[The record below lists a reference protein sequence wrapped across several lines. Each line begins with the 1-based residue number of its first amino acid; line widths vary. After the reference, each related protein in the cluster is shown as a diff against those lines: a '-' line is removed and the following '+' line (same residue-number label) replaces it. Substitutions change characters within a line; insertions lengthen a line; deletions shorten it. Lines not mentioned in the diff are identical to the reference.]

1 MQFTQTLLRLSLILL
16 LPAAAAAQT
25 TYLQQGDKQNTFLE
39 RLEIKAQTDSV
50 LNFSKNRAYS
60 RKYNVA
66 GVNSYLAKYG
76 DAGLSA
82 VDKYNL
88 RSFYM
93 NNTEWLTDEE
103 REQYKSKKSIWNT
116 FYKTPANFYEVHVK
130 DFDMVVNPIL
140 QLTLSKQND
149 NNQRLFQNTRGLSI
163 RGKIAN
169 KIGFTAMVTE
179 NQERPPSYVQQ
190 FITDRSA
197 VPGAGYY
204 KEFKAPGGVD
214 YFDARGYFTFNA
226 TKYIDVSFGYDKH
239 FIGNGHRSLFLSDFG
254 NNNLFLKL
262 NTRIWKFNYQNIFM
276 ELNNAYQRGGDRLLG
291 KKYAAVHHLDI
302 NVTKWLNVGLFEGVV
317 FGRENR
323 FEFGYLNPVIFYRS
337 IEQQNGSED
346 NALAGL
352 DLKANIAKSVQ
363 LYGQLLLDEFKLKEL
378 TSNSG
383 WWANKWG
390 IQAGVKY
397 IDAFT
402 IKNLDLQVE
411 YNRVRPFTY
420 SHRDSVANYTHYN
433 QPMAHPLMANFSE
446 VIGILRYQP
455 IPKLMITGKLI
466 AYTQGRDSSAASY
479 GSNIFLPSRPP
490 YLVGEYGYNVGSGWK
505 TNVIYGSLLASYEL
519 FQNMFIDASLVLR
532 RLETTT
538 PPVMTDNTSIFT
550 IGFRWNMM
558 RREFDF

>member
-1 MQFTQTLLRLSLILL
+1 MQFTQTLARLSLILL
-16 LPAAAAAQT
+16 LPAAVSAQT

-39 RLEIKAQTDSV
+39 RLEIKAQNDSV

-60 RKYNVA
+60 RKYNIS

-76 DAGLSA
+76 ETGMSA

-93 NNTEWLTDEE
+93 NNTEWLTEE
-103 REQYKSKKSIWNT
+103 QREQYKSKKNIWNT

-130 DFDMVVNPIL
+130 DFDLVVNPIL
-140 QLTLSKQND
+140 QLSLSKQND
-149 NNQRLFQNTRGLSI
+149 NSQRLFQNTRGLSI

-179 NQERPPSYVQQ
+179 NQERPPAYVQQ

-197 VPGAGYY
+197 VPGAGYF

-276 ELNNAYQRGGDRLLG
+276 ELNNAYQRGGDKLLG

-378 TSNSG
+378 TSDRG

-433 QPMAHPLMANFSE
+433 QPLAHPLMANFSE

-490 YLVGEYGYNVGSGWK
+490 YLTGEYGYNIGSGWK

-532 RLETTT
+532 RLETKT

-550 IGFRWNMM
+550 VGFRWNMM

>member
-1 MQFTQTLLRLSLILL
+1 MQFTQCLIRLTLILL
-16 LPAAAAAQT
+16 LPTAAVAQT

-39 RLEIKAQTDSV
+39 RLEIKAQNDSV
-50 LNFSKNRAYS
+50 LNYSKNRAYS
-60 RKYNVA
+60 RKYNVS

-76 DAGLSA
+76 QESLSA

-103 REQYKSKKSIWNT
+103 REQYKSKKNIWNT

-130 DFDMVVNPIL
+130 DFDLIVNPIL
-140 QLTLSKQND
+140 QLNLSKQND

-190 FITDRSA
+190 FITDRQA
-197 VPGAGYY
+197 VSGAGYY
-204 KEFKAPGGVD
+204 KRFKAAGGVD
-214 YFDARGYFTFNA
+214 YFDARGYFTFNV

-291 KKYAAVHHLDI
+291 KKYATVHHLDI

-337 IEQQNGSED
+337 VEQQNGSED
-346 NALAGL
+346 NALAGI
-352 DLKANIAKSVQ
+352 DFKANVAKKVQ
-363 LYGQLLLDEFKLKEL
+363 LYGQLLLDEFKLNEL
-378 TSNSG
+378 KDNNG

-433 QPMAHPLMANFSE
+433 QPLAHPLMANFSE

-466 AYTQGRDSSAASY
+466 AYTQGRDSSAQSF
-479 GSNIFLPSRPP
+479 GSNIFLPNRPP
-490 YLVGEYGYNVGSGWK
+490 FRTGDYGYKIGSGWK
-505 TNVIYGSLLASYEL
+505 TNVLYGSLLASYEVL
-519 FQNMFIDASLVLR
+519 QNMFIDASVVLR
-532 RLETTT
+532 RLETKTR
-538 PPVMTDNTSIFT
+538 PIMEDNTSIIT
-550 IGFRWNMM
+550 VGLRWNMM
-558 RREFDF
+558 RREYDF

>member
-1 MQFTQTLLRLSLILL
+1 MQFTQTLVRLSLILL
-16 LPAAAAAQT
+16 LPAAVSAQT

-39 RLEIKAQTDSV
+39 RLEIKAQNDSV

-60 RKYNVA
+60 RKYNIS

-76 DAGLSA
+76 ETGMSA

-93 NNTEWLTDEE
+93 NNTEWLTEEE
-103 REQYKSKKSIWNT
+103 REQYKSKKNIWNT

-130 DFDMVVNPIL
+130 DFDLVVNPIL
-140 QLTLSKQND
+140 QLSLSKQND
-149 NNQRLFQNTRGLSI
+149 NSQRLFQNTRGLSI

-179 NQERPPSYVQQ
+179 NQERPPAYVQQ

-197 VPGAGYY
+197 VPGAGYF

-276 ELNNAYQRGGDRLLG
+276 ELNNAYQRGGDKLLG
-291 KKYAAVHHLDI
+291 KKYAAIHHLDI

-352 DLKANIAKSVQ
+352 DVKANIAKSVQ
-363 LYGQLLLDEFKLKEL
+363 IYGQLLLDEFKLKEL
-378 TSNSG
+378 TSDRG

-433 QPMAHPLMANFSE
+433 QPLAHPLMANFSE

-466 AYTQGRDSSAASY
+466 AYTQGRDSSAASF

-490 YLVGEYGYNVGSGWK
+490 YLTGEYGYNIGSGWK

-532 RLETTT
+532 RLETKT

-550 IGFRWNMM
+550 VGFRWNMM

>member
-1 MQFTQTLLRLSLILL
+1 MQFTQSLIRLTLILL
-16 LPAAAAAQT
+16 LPAAAVAQT

-39 RLEIKAQTDSV
+39 RLEIKAQNDSV
-50 LNFSKNRAYS
+50 LNYSKNRAYS
-60 RKYNVA
+60 RKYNVS

-76 DAGLSA
+76 QESLSA

-130 DFDMVVNPIL
+130 DFDLIVNPIL
-140 QLTLSKQND
+140 QLNLSKQND
-149 NNQRLFQNTRGLSI
+149 NNQRLFHNTRGLSI

-190 FITDRSA
+190 FINDRQA

-204 KEFKAPGGVD
+204 KRFKAPGGVD

-302 NVTKWLNVGLFEGVV
+302 NVTKWLNIGLFEGVV

-337 IEQQNGSED
+337 VEQQNGSED
-346 NALAGL
+346 NALAGI
-352 DLKANIAKSVQ
+352 DFKANVAKTFQ
-363 LYGQLLLDEFKLKEL
+363 LYGQLLLDEFKLNEL
-378 TSNSG
+378 KDNNG

-466 AYTQGRDSSAASY
+466 AYTQGRDSSAASF
-479 GSNIFLPSRPP
+479 GSNIFLPNRPP
-490 YLVGEYGYNVGSGWK
+490 YRTADYGYKIGSGWK
-505 TNVIYGSLLASYEL
+505 TNVLYGSLLASYEVL
-519 FQNMFIDASLVLR
+519 QNMFIDASVVLR
-532 RLETTT
+532 RLETKTR
-538 PPVMTDNTSIFT
+538 PIMTDNTSIIT
-550 IGFRWNMM
+550 VGLRWNMM
-558 RREFDF
+558 RREYDF

>member
-93 NNTEWLTDEE
+93 NNTEWLTEEE

-149 NNQRLFQNTRGLSI
+149 NSQRLFQNTRGLSI

-378 TSNSG
+378 TSNTG

-490 YLVGEYGYNVGSGWK
+490 YLVGEYGYDVGSGWK

>member
-179 NQERPPSYVQQ
+179 NQERPPGYVQQ

>member
-1 MQFTQTLLRLSLILL
+1 MQFTQCLIRLTLILL
-16 LPAAAAAQT
+16 LPAAAVAQT

-39 RLEIKAQTDSV
+39 RLEIKAQNDSV
-50 LNFSKNRAYS
+50 LNYSKNRAYS
-60 RKYNVA
+60 RKYNVS

-76 DAGLSA
+76 QESLSA

-103 REQYKSKKSIWNT
+103 REQYKSKKNIWNT

-130 DFDMVVNPIL
+130 DFDLIVNPIL
-140 QLTLSKQND
+140 QLNLSKQND
-149 NNQRLFQNTRGLSI
+149 NDQRLFHNTRGLSI

-190 FITDRSA
+190 FITDRQA
-197 VPGAGYY
+197 VPGAGYF
-204 KEFKAPGGVD
+204 KRFKAPGGVD

-302 NVTKWLNVGLFEGVV
+302 NVTKWLNIGLFEGVV

-337 IEQQNGSED
+337 VEQQNGSED
-346 NALAGL
+346 NALAGI
-352 DLKANIAKSVQ
+352 DFKANVAKKVQ
-363 LYGQLLLDEFKLKEL
+363 LYGQLLLDEFKLNEL
-378 TSNSG
+378 KDNNG

-420 SHRDSVANYTHYN
+420 SHRDSVANFTHYN
-433 QPMAHPLMANFSE
+433 QPLAHPLMANFSE

-466 AYTQGRDSSAASY
+466 AYTQGRDSSAQSF
-479 GSNIFLPSRPP
+479 GSNIFLPNRPP
-490 YLVGEYGYNVGSGWK
+490 FRTDDYGYKIGSGWK
-505 TNVIYGSLLASYEL
+505 TNVLYGSLLASYEVL
-519 FQNMFIDASLVLR
+519 QNMFIDASVVLR
-532 RLETTT
+532 RLETKTR
-538 PPVMTDNTSIFT
+538 PIMEDNTSIIT
-550 IGFRWNMM
+550 VGLRWNMM
-558 RREFDF
+558 RREYDF